1 MNVTVSTVTVLDLD
15 RDRPPPCLN
24 LHTINQSW
32 VIGSFLIQLQ
42 LQLQLLLKI
51 FPQLQLQLQLLDFFF
66 NVIAI
71 TITNQLKL
79 NYILNRVQ
87 LVNNILVFRG
97 FYLDSIKNQVKIFIF
112 LFNEITLKFFS
123 YVGR

>member
-1 MNVTVSTVTVLDLD
+1 MH
-15 RDRPPPCLN
+15 N
-24 LHTINQSW
+24 LITYTQSW

-79 NYILNRVQ
+79 NYISSRAQ
-87 LVNNILVFRG
+87 LLYNILV
-97 FYLDSIKNQVKIFIF
+97 
-112 LFNEITLKFFS
+112 
-123 YVGR
+123 